1 MSFINWLLSWSDHK
15 QYSLIRSLESVCTSA
30 TLWITKEKEEVFIN
44 KFFEK
49 NEFYLVVHNEIL
61 RPLTMSERQ
70 KNGLRAGH
78 LN

>member
-1 MSFINWLLSWSDHK
+1 MIRPQATFTN
-15 QYSLIRSLESVCTSA
+15 RSLELVHTPV

-44 KFFEK
+44 KFLKK

-78 LN
+78 LI